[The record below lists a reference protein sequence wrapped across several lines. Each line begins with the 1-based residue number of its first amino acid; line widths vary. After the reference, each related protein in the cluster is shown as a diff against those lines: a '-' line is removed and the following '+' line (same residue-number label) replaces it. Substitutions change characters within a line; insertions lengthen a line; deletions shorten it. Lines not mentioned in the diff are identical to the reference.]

1 MLVPWCQTEYWGL
14 TARQVTLCY
23 PGNGHAPRL
32 PLTEADEE
40 SARLALFEDILSI
53 SLLNKALDGT
63 EREGD

>member
-1 MLVPWCQTEYWGL
+1 MFIPWCQTEYWGL
-14 TARQVTLCY
+14 TARQVTLRY